1 MKKYAVLLALVVAAV
16 VAAAAGYWVGF
27 RHAWEMGLMADAPI
41 RGVLATHYLR
51 ALEKGR
57 SDDLRTSFE
66 GDIDV
71 GLMMWAL
78 LEESPQFGAI
88 NALSGQDVVPGS
100 EKYVRR
106 LATYRK
112 SHQSPLRD
120 PELVERML
128 GSVRETDSTF
138 AEDLEASGH
147 EGDAAIDRM
156 IEKYAE

>member
-1 MKKYAVLLALVVAAV
+1 MKKYAVTLALVVAAV

-27 RHAWEMGLMADAPI
+27 RHAWEMGLMADAPV

-51 ALEKGR
+51 ALEKGQ
-57 SDDLRTSFE
+57 SDNLRTSFE

-71 GLMMWAL
+71 GLMLWAQ

-88 NALSGQDVVPGS
+88 NALSGQDVDPGL

-112 SHQSPLRD
+112 SHESPLRD
-120 PELVERML
+120 TATIARML
-128 GSVRETDSTF
+128 DSVRETDPAF

-147 EGDAAIDRM
+147 ESDAAIDRM
-156 IEKYAE
+156 IEKYAK